1 MTCPLIDVH
10 CHLDLYKNPERVAK
24 NMEMQ
29 GGYTISMTNLPS
41 HYVISQPHVIQLKKV
56 RLSLGLH
63 PLEIER
69 HTNRE
74 FEIFS
79 EMVDTTSY
87 IGEVGLDFSREW
99 KSSSERQIRSLNF
112 VLGLIN
118 KRPRFVSLHSRGAE
132 KQVLDLLIDNKI
144 QIAVFHWYSGSIT
157 TLDMILQQG
166 FYFSVNPSMI
176 KSNQGKKLISH
187 IPHDR
192 MLTET
197 DGPFISIL
205 NKPVEPTNVT
215 EVIHYLSKQWEISYD
230 KVMCQIYSNFKIL
243 MDKMIQK

>member
-1 MTCPLIDVH
+1 MNCVLIDTH
-10 CHLDLYKNPERVAK
+10 CHLDFYKNPERVAQ

-29 GGYTISMTNLPS
+29 GGYVISMTNLPS
-41 HYVISQPHVIQLKKV
+41 HYVFSQPHVKPFKKV

-112 VLGLIN
+112 VLGLLN
-118 KRPRFVSLHSRGAE
+118 QKPKFVSLHSRGAE
-132 KQVLDLLIDNKI
+132 KEVLDILIDNKI
-144 QIAVFHWYSGSIT
+144 QVAVFHWYSGSIT
-157 TLDMILQQG
+157 TLDVILQKG
-166 FYFSVNPSMI
+166 FYFSINPSMI
-176 KSNQGKKLISH
+176 KSNQGRKIISY
-187 IPHDR
+187 IPRDR
-192 MLTET
+192 ILTET
-197 DGPFISIL
+197 DGPFISIY
-205 NKPVEPTNVT
+205 NKPVEPTSVVD
-215 EVIHYLSKQWEISYD
+215 VIRFLSQQWEISYD
-230 KVMCQIYSNFKIL
+230 EAMCQIYSNFKIL
-243 MDKMIQK
+243 MDKIIQK